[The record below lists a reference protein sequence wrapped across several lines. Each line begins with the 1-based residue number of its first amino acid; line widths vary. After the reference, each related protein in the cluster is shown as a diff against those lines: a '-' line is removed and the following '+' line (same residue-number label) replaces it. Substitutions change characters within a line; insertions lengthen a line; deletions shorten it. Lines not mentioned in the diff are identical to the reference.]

1 MFVCL
6 SWWLLGFIGFLCA
19 SLQSS
24 SALVSAMFFSP
35 PLVCCP
41 LALPYIPV
49 SVGQFLSF
57 FFFCSRRPLELR
69 LWPGLVEGWDEGFCA
84 SLVPYVISKL
94 PLWCA
99 LGFIF
104 VWLLLIP
111 PNS

>member
-1 MFVCL
+1 MGGDKGMFVCL

-49 SVGQFLSF
+49 SVGQFLF
-57 FFFCSRRPLELR
+57 FFLLQETTGAEAVA
-69 LWPGLVEGWDEGFCA
+69 W
-84 SLVPYVISKL
+84 IS
-94 PLWCA
+94 
-99 LGFIF
+99 
-104 VWLLLIP
+104 
-111 PNS
+111 